1 MNKLILEKLLPLT
14 EEEKIILNSGGK
26 IKRDIYTEE
35 NKFIIDSHKLLEKG
49 KLIDMRPH
57 TRFAHFPKHTHNYI
71 ELIYMC
77 SGITTH
83 IINGKT
89 IQLNQGEILLLSQNC
104 AQEILPASENDLAVN
119 FIIVPEFFVSESSFP
134 AQESIIGEFLINC
147 LTRGNDFSEYMY
159 YKVADNL
166 PIQNLAENLIW
177 TTLNPHPFGRRIL
190 ENTMNLL
197 FLQLVNS
204 TNLIKESK
212 ADYDKQLLFKALHYI
227 ENNYK
232 TASLTE
238 LSKQLNQNIF
248 LMSRLIKQYTG
259 KTYNELLKSR
269 KLSQAVYLL
278 THTKLDIAGIAA
290 DVGYENR
297 SYFYRI
303 FNEKYGMT
311 PKEYRNKYFANKD
324 TF

>member
-1 MNKLILEKLLPLT
+1 MNDIILEKLSPLT
-14 EEEKIILNSGGK
+14 DEEKSILSGGSIEK
-26 IKRDIYTEE
+26 QIYTE
-35 NKFIIDSHKLLEKG
+35 KSGFVIDSQKLLEKG

-57 TRFAHFPKHTHNYI
+57 TRFAHFPEHTHNYI

-77 SGITTH
+77 KGTTTH
-83 IINGKT
+83 IINGDK
-89 IQLNQGEILLLSQNC
+89 INLNEGEILLLSQNC
-104 AQEILPASENDLAVN
+104 AQEILPAGKEDIAVN
-119 FIIVPEFFVSESSFP
+119 FIIVPEFFASESSFP
-134 AQESIIGEFLINC
+134 AEESIIGEFLINC
-147 LTRGNDFSEYMY
+147 LTCGNDFSEYLY
-159 YKVADNL
+159 YKVSDNL
-166 PIQNLAENLIW
+166 PIRNLAENMIW
-177 TTLNPHPFGRRIL
+177 TVLNPHPFGRRIL

-204 TNLIKESK
+204 TDMIKESK
-212 ADYDKQLLFKALHYI
+212 SDYEKQLLLKSLHYI

-238 LSKQLNQNIF
+238 LSKQLNQSVFI
-248 LMSRLIKQYTG
+248 MSRLIKQYTG
-259 KTYNELLKSR
+259 KTYNDLLKSR
-269 KLSQAVYLL
+269 RLSQAVYLL
-278 THTKLDIAGIAA
+278 THTRLDIAGISA

-311 PKEYRNKYFANKD
+311 PKDYRNKYFANKD

>member
-1 MNKLILEKLLPLT
+1 MNSVILDKLMPLT
-14 EEEKIILNSGGK
+14 EEENNILNGGGK
-26 IKRDIYTEE
+26 IEKNIYTEE
-35 NKFIIDSHKLLEKG
+35 SGFIIDSRKLLEKG

-77 SGITTH
+77 KGSTTH
-83 IINGKT
+83 IINGDKV
-89 IQLNQGEILLLSQNC
+89 ILNEGEILLLSQNC
-104 AQEILPASENDLAVN
+104 GQEIMPANKEDIAVN
-119 FIIVPEFFVSESSFP
+119 FIIVPEFFASESSFP
-134 AQESIIGEFLINC
+134 AEESIIGEFLINC
-147 LTRGNDFSEYMY
+147 LTRGNDFSEYLH
-159 YKVADNL
+159 YKVSDNL
-166 PIQNLAENLIW
+166 PIRNLAENLIW
-177 TTLNPHPFGRRIL
+177 TALNPHPFGRRIL

-204 TNLIKESK
+204 TDMIKDTK
-212 ADYDKQLLFKALHYI
+212 ADFEKQLLLKSLHYI

-238 LSKQLNQNIF
+238 LSKQLNQSVFI
-248 LMSRLIKQYTG
+248 MSRLIKQYTG
-259 KTYNELLKSR
+259 KTYNDLIKSR
-269 KLSQAVYLL
+269 RLSQAVYLL
-278 THTKLDIAGIAA
+278 THTRLDIAGIAT

-311 PKEYRNKYFANKD
+311 PKDYRDKYFANKD